1 MKEKKKFVESE
12 MEFILF
18 QKQDIIGTSGFE
30 VGTIINDSALDDWL
44 GGKGKSAVGG
54 SDVYG
59 D

>member
-1 MKEKKKFVESE
+1 